1 MTPWEIRGREFV
13 NCNCAYGCP
22 CQFNALPTHG
32 FCEAVGGFAVDEG
45 YYGDVRLDGLVMAMA
60 VKWPGPIHEGKGECQ
75 PVIDANADPR
85 QREALLRIMS
95 GQDTDP
101 FATFF
106 AVFATTF
113 EKVFDPIFAPIEFDV
128 DVDARTGRLRAGNVL
143 EALGE
148 PIKNP
153 ITGEAHRARIEL
165 PAGFEYEVAEIGS
178 ASGRATGKVPITLK
192 DSYAQFAH
200 LHLNNHGLIR
210 HRPVA

>member
-1 MTPWEIRGREFV
+1 VTPWEIRGRELV

-32 FCEAVGGFAVDEG
+32 FCEAVGAFAVDEG
-45 YYGDVRLDGLVMAMA
+45 YYGDVRLDGLVVAIA
-60 VKWPGPIHEGKGECQ
+60 VTWPGPIHEGKGRCQ
-75 PVIDANADPR
+75 PIVDAKADIR
-85 QREALLRIMS
+85 QREALLRIIS

-113 EKVFDPIFAPIEFDV
+113 EQVLEPIFAAIEFDV
-128 DVDARTGRLRAGNVL
+128 DVDARKGRVRAGDVL
-143 EALGE
+143 EIRGE

-153 ITGEAHRARIEL
+153 VTGAEHRARIDL
-165 PAGFEYEVAEIGS
+165 PAGFEYEVAEVGS
-178 ASGRATGKVPITLK
+178 ATGRATGAIAIDLT

-200 LHLNNHGLIR
+200 LHLNNHGLVR
-210 HRPVA
+210 HRSVA